1 MKIEGFNQS
10 ICLMCLDPI
19 PDVIEEKRDSQE
31 HIQVNHEHVSENFK
45 PFKKQNIG
53 FYNWAVMSKRIK

>member
-1 MKIEGFNQS
+1 
-10 ICLMCLDPI
+10 MCLDPI

-45 PFKKQNIG
+45 PFRKLNIA
-53 FYNWAVMSKRIK
+53 FYSWAVISKRIK